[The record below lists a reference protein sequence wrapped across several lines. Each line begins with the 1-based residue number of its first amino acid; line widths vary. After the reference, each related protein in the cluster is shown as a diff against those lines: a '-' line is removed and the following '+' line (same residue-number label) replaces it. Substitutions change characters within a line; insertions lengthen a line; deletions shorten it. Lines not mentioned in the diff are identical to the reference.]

1 MNHYSCMAKILE
13 QIKELKAR
21 EELKD
26 KLIDAIFRVMAEV
39 VAENEG
45 LTFYHTTRARYGE

>member
-45 LTFYHTTRARYGE
+45 LTFFHTTRARYGE

>member
-1 MNHYSCMAKILE
+1 MNHYRIMIVFLE
-13 QIKELKAR
+13 KIKELDAR
-21 EELKD
+21 EELKA

-45 LTFYHTTRARYGE
+45 LTRFHYEEK